1 MFGTLTYVEQK
12 GQLTVRWPGAA
23 VTTVVTSAEGAAQ
36 QSEAIVSAHERTGR
50 GELVPG
56 DGGDNVQ
63 RGEVTRTG
71 PVTIGCGCGT
81 TTYCAVGY
89 DVTVVVTTRG
99 CGGGGCGACTGS
111 GTGAGSVIIV
121 WQNVQLYKGWRCVR
135 AFGVRETSACKRVR
149 ATVSRLFSRVARV
162 PESRWAGAYGTAG

>member
-1 MFGTLTYVEQK
+1 MQ
-12 GQLTVRWPGAA
+12 GA
-23 VTTVVTSAEGAAQ
+23 EHAQ
-36 QSEAIVSAHERTGR
+36 GGVSWCQGM
-50 GELVPG
+50 GE
-56 DGGDNVQ
+56 DDVQ

-121 WQNVQLYKGWRCVR
+121 WQNVQLYKGWRSVR
-135 AFGVRETSACKRVR
+135 AIRRSAKRQHVNR
-149 ATVSRLFSRVARV
+149 GARSRVPTVSRVARV
-162 PESRWAGAYGTAG
+162 PESRWAGACGTAG